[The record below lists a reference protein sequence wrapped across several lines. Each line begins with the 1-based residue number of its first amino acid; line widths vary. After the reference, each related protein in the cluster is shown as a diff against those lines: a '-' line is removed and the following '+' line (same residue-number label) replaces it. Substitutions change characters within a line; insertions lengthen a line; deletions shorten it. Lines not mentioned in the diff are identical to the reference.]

1 MAKGA
6 LVRVEPALSTI
17 RIFLKDILDSLSG
30 REKKIPQEQAVQE
43 MFIDRLWKI
52 LNCSFKRQPPPPP
65 PPSLS
70 GRGQSYPGPLSI
82 VITYEVSIL
91 IMVSTQH
98 FRLVCHVMNPL
109 LITYPG
115 ISVTA

>member
-1 MAKGA
+1 MISY
-6 LVRVEPALSTI
+6 P
-17 RIFLKDILDSLSG
+17 
-30 REKKIPQEQAVQE
+30 KKKNHQEQAVQE
-43 MFIDRLWKI
+43 MFTDFGR
-52 LNCSFKRQPPPPP
+52 CSTIPPNAN
-65 PPSLS
+65 PPSPTQS
-70 GRGQSYPGPLSI
+70 PWEGQSYPGPLSL